1 MGEKTEYVSR
11 VNPKDVLFGRG
22 SGPNDHEGNIEFR
35 NTVALRKEEYM
46 STNNRQAKAK
56 IALEIV
62 QTVYAANGRFLKKV
76 ELKELEEL
84 GLSNTD
90 EVYRVLVGDPVME
103 KAKQALRQNRERQD
117 RNSAA
122 SILPVEVSNTQS
134 ESSLPPHIL
143 EPIPVHHEEHLRL
156 PLSDM
161 NPGPLDENDFNTYS
175 QRLVNHDGRT
185 LARGMPSN
193 GSFDIDNIDIVNTPS
208 TVNTPVSRR
217 GSTRRIGSVGGMS
230 GMSQLTLTLSGMS
243 VTGNSVADSIGT
255 IEYNSTDLANLDS
268 TNGLSNMSLS
278 SSVFNN
284 NTHGR
289 KRSEDS
295 LYNAS
300 MRNDSF
306 RKVEANQGAFA
317 ANNLGTDQ
325 NQMWNDLHEQPLN
338 VSMGPP
344 RNRPMGTVNNRLNSM
359 IRQELMSNNK
369 NDSRRSFG
377 SNTHMSNS
385 GMSGGILS
393 QGTMT
398 SMMSLQSISERP
410 LFPNSN
416 AQPQSFDD
424 LQDTSQPDDGS
435 QPDEYGRILP
445 H

>member
-35 NTVALRKEEYM
+35 NTVARRKEEYM

-76 ELKELEEL
+76 EAKELEEL

-90 EVYRVLVGDPVME
+90 ELYRVLVGDPVME

-117 RNSAA
+117 RNSAT

-134 ESSLPPHIL
+134 ESSPLPPHIL
-143 EPIPVHHEEHLRL
+143 EPIPVHPEEHLPL

-175 QRLVNHDGRT
+175 QRLVDHDRRT
-185 LARGMPSN
+185 LARGIPSN
-193 GSFDIDNIDIVNTPS
+193 GSFDIDNIIVNTPS

-217 GSTRRIGSVGGMS
+217 GSTRRIGSLSGMS
-230 GMSQLTLTLSGMS
+230 GMSDLMDSIRGMS
-243 VTGNSVADSIGT
+243 VTGDSVADSIGT

-284 NTHGR
+284 NTRGR
-289 KRSEDS
+289 RRSQDS
-295 LYNAS
+295 LINSS

-306 RKVEANQGAFA
+306 RRVEANQGALA
-317 ANNLGTDQ
+317 ANNLQTDQ

-344 RNRPMGTVNNRLNSM
+344 RNRPMGNRVTSM
-359 IRQELMSNNK
+359 IRQDLMSNNK